1 MGMYEPHTKEIS
13 RRSLLRGS
21 AVTALGFAAAGIAGY
36 TIANLDDDSSPTAHG
51 DVPAQAVGPEP
62 DGKVTTARSAELP
75 PLGATPLDLT
85 YSIKD
90 VTVDIAAGVKYNAWA
105 YDGLLPGPVL
115 HVKQGDNVRFTL
127 VNDSNT
133 GHSIDF
139 HAARTPWD
147 KNYITI
153 LPGASLSFDW
163 HAEFPGVYMYHC
175 GTPPVLHHIA
185 NGMYGAVVVD
195 PDPPLASAREYVL
208 VQSEF
213 YAKEGENGTWDA
225 DMDKM
230 LAVRPDLL
238 AFNGTAFQY
247 RDVPLTADV
256 GEKVR
261 FYVMN
266 AGPTLFSAFHVIGAI
281 FDVVYVDGN
290 PRNPL
295 YGVSTY
301 TVAPGQ
307 GCTFEMTIPEAGLY
321 PFVTHSFAY
330 TGLGALGVLAVGGA
344 TGTAEH

>member
-1 MGMYEPHTKEIS
+1 MYEPRSKEIS

-36 TIANLDDDSSPTAHG
+36 TIANMDDDSSPTAHG
-51 DVPAQAVGPEP
+51 DVPGQAVGPEP
-62 DGKVTTARSAELP
+62 GGKVTTARSAALP
-75 PLGATPLDLT
+75 PVAASPLELT
-85 YSIKD
+85 YNIKD

-115 HVKQGDNVRFTL
+115 HVKQGDVIKFTL
-127 VNDSNT
+127 VNDGTS

-139 HAARTPWD
+139 HSARTPWD

-153 LPGASLSFDW
+153 LPGESLSFDW
-163 HAEFPGVYMYHC
+163 TADFPGVFMYHC
-175 GTPPVLHHIA
+175 GTAPVLHHIA

-195 PDPPLASAREYVL
+195 PDLPLEPAREYVL

-213 YAKEGENGTWDA
+213 YAKEGAGGTWDA
-225 DMDKM
+225 DLDKM

-247 RDVPLTADV
+247 LDLPLTADV

-261 FYVMN
+261 FHVMN

-330 TGLGALGVLAVGGA
+330 TGLGAVGVLAVGGA
-344 TGTAEH
+344 TGEASH

>member
-1 MGMYEPHTKEIS
+1 
-13 RRSLLRGS
+13 
-21 AVTALGFAAAGIAGY
+21 
-36 TIANLDDDSSPTAHG
+36 
-51 DVPAQAVGPEP
+51 
-62 DGKVTTARSAELP
+62 
-75 PLGATPLDLT
+75 
-85 YSIKD
+85 
-90 VTVDIAAGVKYNAWA
+90 
-105 YDGLLPGPVL
+105 
-115 HVKQGDNVRFTL
+115 
-127 VNDSNT
+127 
-133 GHSIDF
+133 
-139 HAARTPWD
+139 
-147 KNYITI
+147 
-153 LPGASLSFDW
+153 
-163 HAEFPGVYMYHC
+163 MYHC

-195 PDPPLASAREYVL
+195 PDPPLEPAREYVL

-213 YAKEGENGTWDA
+213 YAKAGANGTWDA

-238 AFNGTAFQY
+238 AFNGVAFQY
-247 RDVPLTADV
+247 RDIPLTADP

-261 FYVMN
+261 MYVMN

-344 TGTAEH
+344 TGDAAH

>member
-13 RRSLLRGS
+13 RRNLLRGS
-21 AVTALGFAAAGIAGY
+21 ALTALGFAAAGIAGY
-36 TIANLDDDSSPTAHG
+36 TIANMDDDGSPTANG
-51 DVPAQAVGPEP
+51 DVPGQSVGPEP
-62 DGKVTTARSAELP
+62 EGEVTTARSAELP
-75 PLGATPLDLT
+75 PLGVSPLDLT
-85 YSIKD
+85 YRIQD

-105 YDGLLPGPVL
+105 YDGLLPGPAL
-115 HVKQGDNVRFTL
+115 HVKQGDQVNFTL
-127 VNDSNT
+127 VNDSAT

-139 HAARTPWD
+139 HSARTPWD

-153 LPGASLSFDW
+153 VPGDSLSFGW
-163 HAEFPGVYMYHC
+163 KAEFPGVFMYHC
-175 GTPPVLHHIA
+175 GTPPVLHHIG
-185 NGMYGAVVVD
+185 NGMYGAAVVD
-195 PDPPLASAREYVL
+195 PDPPLAPAKEYVL

-213 YAKEGENGTWDA
+213 YAKEGANGTWDA
-225 DMDKM
+225 DVDKM

-247 RDVPLTADV
+247 RDVPLTAEV

-261 FYVMN
+261 IYVMN

-307 GCTFEMTIPEAGLY
+307 GCTFELTVPEAGLY

-344 TGTAEH
+344 TGAAEH